1 MVWLKC
7 WASTHPEY
15 PASIIDWKQMQ
26 KIKKPPFTVN
36 YLWGEPSLIDLFILM
51 MPPLPQIWLSAF
63 PACSWGPFSSEGG
76 PAELR
81 SCNFRA
87 CKYFTGND
95 CGKPRKWHRLS
106 STLYIFSKNH
116 TLLSAPTVG
125 CVASPMTFLPFVR
138 SGRWAADSWL
148 PPLQI
153 SIAAVQH
160 LFAVSQPRLD
170 SVSSGSV
177 ETTAPGDW
185 TKCSFSSPS
194 LQHLA

>member
-125 CVASPMTFLPFVR
+125 CVVSPMTFYR
-138 SGRWAADSWL
+138 
-148 PPLQI
+148 
-153 SIAAVQH
+153 
-160 LFAVSQPRLD
+160 LFAQTGELLTLDYRCSKFPSQQSNTCLLFLSLD
-170 SVSSGSV
+170 
-177 ETTAPGDW
+177 
-185 TKCSFSSPS
+185 
-194 LQHLA
+194 